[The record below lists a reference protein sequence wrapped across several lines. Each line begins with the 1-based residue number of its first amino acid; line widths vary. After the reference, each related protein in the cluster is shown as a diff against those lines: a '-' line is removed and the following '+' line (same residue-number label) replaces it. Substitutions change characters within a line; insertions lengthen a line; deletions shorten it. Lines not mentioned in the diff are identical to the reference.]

1 MDSKTTDHYFFL
13 FFNSAVLFIS
23 SNLLIVLLR
32 ESAHFIMALLLNAT
46 DIRMYHNGVS
56 YYSAS
61 VSDLNNLLING
72 AGPIISLLLGIVFQ
86 AMCLHRLKKDLVFMF
101 MNYMAIF
108 GYISFFG
115 YIIIAPFSSENS
127 IGYIMHLLDVPL
139 WLVFTVAGLSIPIL
153 YTLMFR
159 LTRNFVA
166 MCPFEALEIR
176 YARLRMMLI
185 LILYPLIIGIPIT
198 TLLNLPAA
206 SNTHWIIALTW
217 PTAILWTFPQSIHK
231 DYLNVIS
238 NSDFEGL
245 NRFNVYPLI
254 LFIIVAGINRLLA
267 FG

>member
-13 FFNSAVLFIS
+13 FVNSAVLFIS
-23 SNLLIVLLR
+23 ADILTILLR
-32 ESAHFIMALLLNAT
+32 ESAHFFMALSLDAT
-46 DIRMYHNGVS
+46 EIRMYHNGVD
-56 YYSAS
+56 YNS
-61 VSDLNNLLING
+61 VVMNDLNNLLTHG
-72 AGPIISLLLGIVFQ
+72 AGPLMSLLVGIVFQ
-86 AMCLHRLKKDLVFMF
+86 ALCLHRMKKDLVFMF

-115 YIIIAPFSSENS
+115 YFIIAPFTLKNS
-127 IGYIMHLLDVPL
+127 IGYIMHILNVPL
-139 WLVFTVAGLSIPIL
+139 WLVFSGTGLSVLFL

-176 YARLRMMLI
+176 YARQRMMLI
-185 LILYPLIIGIPIT
+185 LILYPLIIGIIIT

-206 SNTHWIIALTW
+206 GHIQWIIALTW
-217 PTAILWTFPQSIHK
+217 PTAILWTFPQAIHK
-231 DYLNVIS
+231 DYVLVIS
-238 NSDFEGL
+238 NSDFDSL

-254 LFIIVAGINRLLA
+254 LLIIVVGINRLLA